1 MDKEKRMAG
10 DYEIIHAMQI
20 GDLEIVVGENLSATA
35 EHRYMCAHCESN
47 ILFERF
53 DDVMVSDDYTKIIS
67 LYGQRIT
74 QQAVKTRTELHCDE
88 VSGISNEAITAKT
101 CTLISSADDL
111 HNKVIVIKPEVLRR
125 EYQTA
130 THQVML
136 CDGGFGASPNSRGSA
151 CHSLTSIQAKQ
162 ADLSEAM
169 CSAFWKEL
177 RFPSGRRKG
186 WSDISR
192 NGKRKGYNVLL
203 NVNQKGGGYAQ

>member
-53 DDVMVSDDYTKIIS
+53 DDVMVSDDYTEIIS

-151 CHSLTSIQAKQ
+151 CRCINLYSGKASRFERSDVLGILEGAQIPKWAQEGLERHQQERQKKRIQR
-162 ADLSEAM
+162 SFE
-169 CSAFWKEL
+169 
-177 RFPSGRRKG
+177 R
-186 WSDISR
+186 
-192 NGKRKGYNVLL
+192 
-203 NVNQKGGGYAQ
+203 

>member
-53 DDVMVSDDYTKIIS
+53 DDVMVSDDYTEIIS

-88 VSGISNEAITAKT
+88 VSGISNEAITAKA

-111 HNKVIVIKPEVLRR
+111 YNKVIVIKPEVLRR
-125 EYQTA
+125 EYQTV

-151 CHSLTSIQAKQ
+151 CHCINLYSGKASRFERSDVLGILEGAQIPKWAQEGLERHQQERQKKRIQR
-162 ADLSEAM
+162 SFE
-169 CSAFWKEL
+169 
-177 RFPSGRRKG
+177 R
-186 WSDISR
+186 
-192 NGKRKGYNVLL
+192 
-203 NVNQKGGGYAQ
+203 